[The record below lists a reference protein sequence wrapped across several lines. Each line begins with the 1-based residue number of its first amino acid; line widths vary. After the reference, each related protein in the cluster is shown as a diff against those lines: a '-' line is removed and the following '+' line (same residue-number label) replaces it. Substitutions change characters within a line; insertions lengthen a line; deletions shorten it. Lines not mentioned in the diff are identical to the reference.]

1 MKLNKNLVII
11 GMMGSGKSTIG
22 RLLAK
27 ELNLRFIDVDNV
39 IEQKTK
45 MKISKIFE
53 KKGEVSFRNLEEKIT
68 LKILDK
74 INCVVSLGGGGFL
87 NEKIRK
93 VVQEKNVP
101 IWLNWK
107 PETLIN
113 RIRKNSRRPVIL
125 NLNDIELKKLIF
137 NRSKIYSKSKYKINC
152 EKIDKKEIVK
162 EIIQVYEAL

>member
-152 EKIDKKEIVK
+152 EKMDKKEIVK
-162 EIIQVYEAL
+162 EIIQVYESL

>member
-152 EKIDKKEIVK
+152 EKMDKKEIVK

>member
-152 EKIDKKEIVK
+152 EKMGKKEIVK

>member
-1 MKLNKNLVII
+1 MKLNKNLIII
-11 GMMGSGKSTIG
+11 GMMSSGKSTIG

-27 ELNLRFIDVDNV
+27 KLNLKFIDVDNV
-39 IEQKTK
+39 IERETK
-45 MKISKIFE
+45 MKITKIFE
-53 KKGEVSFRNLEEKIT
+53 KKGEDSFRDLEEKIT
-68 LKILDK
+68 LRILDK
-74 INCVVSLGGGGFL
+74 INYVVSLGGGGFL

-93 VVQEKNVP
+93 EIQEKNIS

-113 RIRKNSRRPVIL
+113 RLRKNSRRPVIL

-152 EKIDKKEIVK
+152 EKMSKKEIVK
-162 EIIQVYEAL
+162 KIIKVYETL

>member
-93 VVQEKNVP
+93 EVQEKNVP

>member
-93 VVQEKNVP
+93 EVQEKNVP

-152 EKIDKKEIVK
+152 EKMGKKEIVK

>member
-93 VVQEKNVP
+93 EVQEKNVP

-152 EKIDKKEIVK
+152 EKMDKKEIVK

>member
-93 VVQEKNVP
+93 EVQEKNVP

-125 NLNDIELKKLIF
+125 NLNDFELKKLIF
-137 NRSKIYSKSKYKINC
+137 NRSKIYSQSKYKINC
-152 EKIDKKEIVK
+152 EKMDKKEIVE